1 VASENCSPGVG
12 RFPAN
17 PKQQAV
23 PPGTVFSRKHYD
35 WPVRARWI
43 ISWSLALIAP
53 TEPAHAQSSL
63 AGDTF
68 HITRAAGPI
77 VIDGDLS
84 DEGWR
89 NATRV
94 EKWYEVNPGDNTEPA
109 VKNVGYVTYDDRFF
123 YVAFEFEEPNPA
135 AIRAPL
141 GDHDSLDG
149 TGQDL
154 AGLFLD
160 TLNTGRTATI
170 FLANARN
177 VQYDAILD
185 DATGEN
191 QSPDYFW
198 DSATKIGER
207 KWTLEIRIPFSS
219 LRYKTADPQTWG
231 ILLYRNYPR
240 GFRHQFASARLP
252 RGGNCTICRE
262 NRLTGLERLPGGAH
276 LVAAPYLSASEAA
289 RPRDGVGGAPL
300 VSGRVKPQ
308 GGVDVKYSPNAD
320 NAIDFAVNPDFSQVE
335 SDTAQI
341 SANERFALFF
351 PEKRPFFLE
360 GVDLFQT
367 PIQAVYTRT
376 ITSPKWGG
384 RITGKDAGIRYTAL
398 VAEDAG
404 GGSAI
409 LPGPNGSSL
418 AEQDFGSTVFLA
430 RMKRDIGLS
439 FVSVLVTDRE
449 NRDGE
454 GHSRVVGP
462 DFQWRL
468 SSANVLTGQL
478 LFSETRTPNR
488 PVQTDEWNGQ
498 RVSGRAAQTQWQ
510 HSTTHVDWSGLY
522 KDFTSGFR
530 SDAGFVPQVGYRE
543 LSGFGAWTFRPKRI
557 ISQQRSA
564 LDLDYQADQ
573 SGAIITRSVQPN
585 VFFQTRLSGYV
596 RLAYIDDQTRAG
608 DRVIGR
614 RQVNYFARFSPSRRV
629 TSIGIDGTFGEDID
643 FTNAR
648 PAHGATISFNAT
660 IHPSDHL
667 ELALLQNQRSL
678 DVDTAVSR
686 GVRLLTERVARV
698 RGTYTFTPR
707 MFARVIGQ
715 YVSTARDPSLF
726 VSRVD
731 RQSGTFS
738 GSALFAYKINWQSVM
753 FVGYGDERETADAR
767 RLQPSERQLF
777 VKLSYAFQR

>member
-1 VASENCSPGVG
+1 MALVATAG
-12 RFPAN
+12 
-17 PKQQAV
+17 
-23 PPGTVFSRKHYD
+23 
-35 WPVRARWI
+35 
-43 ISWSLALIAP
+43 
-53 TEPAHAQSSL
+53 PAHAQSSL

-77 VIDGDLS
+77 IIDGDLS
-84 DEGWR
+84 DDGWR
-89 NATRV
+89 NATRI
-94 EKWYEVNPGDNTEPA
+94 EKWYEVNPGDNTEPG
-109 VKNVGYVTYDDRFF
+109 VKNVGYLTYDDRFF
-123 YVAFEFEEPNPA
+123 YVAFELEEPVPS

-141 GDHDSLDG
+141 GDHDSIDG
-149 TGQDL
+149 NGQDL

-177 VQYDAILD
+177 VQYDAVLD

-198 DSATKIGER
+198 DSATKIGDR
-207 KWTLEIRIPFSS
+207 GWTLEIRIPFSS
-219 LRYKTADPQTWG
+219 LRYKTAEPQTWG

-240 GFRHQFASARLP
+240 GFRYQFASARLP

-262 NRLTGLERLPGGAH
+262 NPLTGLERLPGGGH

-289 RPRDGVGGAPL
+289 HPRDRVGGAPL
-300 VSGRVKPQ
+300 VSERVKPHA
-308 GGVDVKYSPNAD
+308 GLDVKYSPNAD
-320 NAIDFAVNPDFSQVE
+320 HAIDFTVKPDFSQVE

-376 ITSPKWGG
+376 ITSPRRGG
-384 RITGKDAGIRYTAL
+384 RLTGKEAGIRYTTL

-409 LPGPNGSSL
+409 LPGPNGSAF

-430 RMKRDIGLS
+430 RAKRDIGLS

-449 NRDGE
+449 NHDGE
-454 GHSRVVGP
+454 GHSRLAGP

-468 SSANVLTGQL
+468 SAADVVTGQL

-488 PVQTDEWNGQ
+488 PRQTGEWDGR
-498 RVSGRAAQTQWQ
+498 RVSGRATQTSWQ
-510 HSTTHVDWSGLY
+510 HSTTHLDWLGLH

-530 SDAGFVPQVGYRE
+530 ADSGFVPQVGYRE
-543 LSGFGAWTFRPKRI
+543 LFGFGAWTFRPKRI
-557 ISQQRSA
+557 ISQQRTA

-573 SGAIITRSVQPN
+573 SGALITRSVQPN
-585 VFFQTRLSGYV
+585 VFFQTRLSGFM
-596 RLAYIDDQTRAG
+596 RLAYVDDRTRAG

-614 RQVNYFARFSPSRRV
+614 RQFNYFARFSPSRRLGSV
-629 TSIGIDGTFGEDID
+629 GVDGTIGEDID
-643 FTNAR
+643 FANAR
-648 PAHGATISFNAT
+648 PAHGSTINFNAT

-678 DVDTAVSR
+678 GVDTAVAR
-686 GVRLLTERVARV
+686 GERLLTERVSRV

-707 MFARVIGQ
+707 TFARIIGQ
-715 YVSTARDPSLF
+715 YISTTRDPSLF

-731 RQSGTFS
+731 PRSATFS

-753 FVGYGDERETADAR
+753 FVGYGDERELADAT
-767 RLQPSERQLF
+767 RLRPSERQFF
-777 VKLSYAFQR
+777 VKLSHAFQR

>member
-1 VASENCSPGVG
+1 MRVRSVIPWSITLVATAC
-12 RFPAN
+12 PA
-17 PKQQAV
+17 
-23 PPGTVFSRKHYD
+23 R
-35 WPVRARWI
+35 
-43 ISWSLALIAP
+43 
-53 TEPAHAQSSL
+53 AQSSL

-77 VIDGDLS
+77 TIDGDLS

-94 EKWYEVNPGDNTEPA
+94 EKWYEINPGDNTEPP
-109 VKNVGYVTYDDRFF
+109 VKNVGYLTYDDRFF
-123 YVAFEFEEPNPA
+123 YVGFEFEEPNPSG
-135 AIRAPL
+135 IRAPL
-141 GDHDSLDG
+141 GDHDSIDG
-149 TGQDL
+149 NGQDL

-170 FLANARN
+170 FLVNARN
-177 VQYDAILD
+177 VQYDSILD

-198 DSATKIGER
+198 DSATKIGDR
-207 KWTLEIRIPFSS
+207 RWTLEIRIPFSS

-240 GFRHQFASARLP
+240 DFRRQFASAALP

-262 NRLTGLERLPGGAH
+262 NRLTGLERLPGGGH
-276 LVAAPYLSASEAA
+276 LVVAPYLSASETAL
-289 RPRDGVGGAPL
+289 PRDRVDGAPL
-300 VSGRVKPQ
+300 VSERVKPHA
-308 GGVDVKYSPNAD
+308 GVDVKYSPNAD
-320 NAIDFAVNPDFSQVE
+320 NAIDFTVKPDFSQVE

-360 GVDLFQT
+360 GVDLFQS

-376 ITSPKWGG
+376 ITSPRWGA
-384 RITGKDAGIRYTAL
+384 RLTGKEAGIRYTVL

-409 LPGPNGSSL
+409 LPGPNGSSF

-430 RMKRDIGLS
+430 RAKRDIGLS

-462 DFQWRL
+462 DFQWRF
-468 SSANVLTGQL
+468 SAADVVTGQL

-488 PVQTDEWNGQ
+488 PAQSDEWNGQ
-498 RVSGRAAQTQWQ
+498 RVSGRAAQTSWQ
-510 HSTTHVDWSGLY
+510 HSTTHVDWFGLY

-530 SDAGFVPQVGYRE
+530 ADAGFVPQVGYRE
-543 LSGFGAWTFRPKRI
+543 LFGLGAWTFRPKRI
-557 ISQQRSA
+557 ISQQRTA
-564 LDLDYQADQ
+564 LDLDYQTDQ
-573 SGAIITRSVQPN
+573 SGALITRSVQPN
-585 VFFQTRLSGYV
+585 VYFQTRWNGFVRAAYV
-596 RLAYIDDQTRAG
+596 DDRTRAG
-608 DRVIGR
+608 DRIIGR
-614 RQVNYFARFSPSRRV
+614 RQFNYIARFSPSRRV
-629 TSIGIDGTFGEDID
+629 TSVGIDGTLGQDID
-643 FTNAR
+643 FANAR
-648 PAHGATISFNAT
+648 PAHGSTIGVTATV
-660 IHPSDHL
+660 HPSDHL

-678 DVDTAVSR
+678 DVDTAVTF
-686 GVRLLTERVARV
+686 GERLLTQRVSRV

-707 MFARVIGQ
+707 TFARIIGQ
-715 YVSTARDPSLF
+715 YLSTTRNPSLF
-726 VSRVD
+726 VSPVD
-731 RQSGTFS
+731 ARSGTFS

-753 FVGYGDERETADAR
+753 FAGYGDEREAAGAG
-767 RLQPSERQLF
+767 RLQPSERQFF
-777 VKLSYAFQR
+777 VKVSYAFQR